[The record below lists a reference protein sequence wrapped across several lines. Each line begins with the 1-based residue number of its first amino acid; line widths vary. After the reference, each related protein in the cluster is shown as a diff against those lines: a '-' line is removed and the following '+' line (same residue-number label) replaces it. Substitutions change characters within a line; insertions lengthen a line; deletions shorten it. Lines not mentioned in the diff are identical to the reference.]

1 MRSVAVVKMW
11 AVPVV
16 KMRAVPV
23 VNMRAVPVVEMRAVP
38 MMQVNPSAPSST
50 SPLFFRAG
58 RFGRL
63 QEQVA
68 VCRSGRLRSSGIKS
82 LRGVV
87 TLGDFFDW
95 QFDWKSVQSADRTN
109 EEQKDQLRG
118 QHSGC
123 LIDGNESKG

>member
-87 TLGDFFDW
+87 TLGLGGF
-95 QFDWKSVQSADRTN
+95 FDWKSVQSADRTN

-118 QHSGC
+118 QHSEC